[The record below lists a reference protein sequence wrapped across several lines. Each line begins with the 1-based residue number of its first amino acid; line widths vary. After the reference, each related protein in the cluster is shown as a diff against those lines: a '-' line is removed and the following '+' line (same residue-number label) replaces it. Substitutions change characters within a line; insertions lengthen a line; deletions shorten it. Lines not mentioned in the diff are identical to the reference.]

1 MPTLKYPFDYNA
13 EGSLAT
19 LDEDSDELFSQL
31 LSICAVTEPGTFPY
45 TPTFGVFDPTFR
57 SVDRGLYMIQASRFI
72 PEIVIT
78 SVDGLLDESTG
89 ETTLKVSYRRI

>member
-1 MPTLKYPFDYNA
+1 MPTIKYPLEYDA
-13 EGSLAT
+13 DGSLVS
-19 LDEDSDELFSQL
+19 LEEDTDELFAQL

-45 TPTFGVFDPTFR
+45 SPTFGVLDPTFR
-57 SVDRGLYMIQASRFI
+57 SVNRGSYMIQASRFI

-78 SVDGLLDESTG
+78 SMEGVPNEVTG

>member
-1 MPTLKYPFDYNA
+1 MSTLKYPFDYNSD
-13 EGSLAT
+13 GSFVALE
-19 LDEDSDELFSQL
+19 EDTDELFSQL

-57 SVDRGLYMIQASRFI
+57 AVDRGSYMIQASRFI

-78 SVDGLLDESTG
+78 SVEGTVDSNTG
-89 ETTLKVSYRRI
+89 ATSLKVSYRRV